1 MSESI
6 LWTLV
11 VFVYVLTVAL
21 APVLALA
28 IVLLS
33 RRRSTTTALGSIVGA
48 VAGIVTLGATVGFA
62 LVSWQAGAVLFLA
75 GQGALLALGVVP
87 LLVGR
92 GIVRQATGVDREP
105 ALRIAVTAWPVSLA
119 GGFALFVTPG
129 GFAGEFAHSNITT
142 LSGATAALAWTGWA
156 VLVLLGPGV
165 LGSVGVRIGQRFR

>member
-1 MSESI
+1 MADPI

-33 RRRSTTTALGSIVGA
+33 RRRSTTAALGSIVGA

-62 LVSWQAGAVLFLA
+62 LVSWRAGVVLFLA
-75 GQGALLALGVVP
+75 GQGALFGLCVVP

-92 GIVRQATGVDREP
+92 GLVRQATGVDREP
-105 ALRIAVTAWPVSLA
+105 ALRIAVTAWPVALA
-119 GGFALFVTPG
+119 SGFALFVAPDGFTG
-129 GFAGEFAHSNITT
+129 GVVHSNITT
-142 LSGATAALAWTGWA
+142 VSGVSAALAWAGWA
-156 VLVLLGPGV
+156 LLALFGSGLVGV
-165 LGSVGVRIGQRFR
+165 VGVRTVQRFR